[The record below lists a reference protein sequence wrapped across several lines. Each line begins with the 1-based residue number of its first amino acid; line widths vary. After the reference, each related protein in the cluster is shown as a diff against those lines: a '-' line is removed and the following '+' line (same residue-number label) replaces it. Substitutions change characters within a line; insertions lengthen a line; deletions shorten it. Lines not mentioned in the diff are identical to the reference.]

1 MGGTASTLLWAIGY
15 DPIVYAV
22 RGPTYV
28 DDLAG
33 LTVGIEQTLRLHY
46 FLLVA
51 GHAAGLRIAPHSC
64 VALAARAVHPAVE
77 QALRWFP
84 AQCSWRRGIW

>member
-15 DPIVYAV
+15 DPIVSAV
-22 RGPTYV
+22 RGPAYL

-33 LTVGIEQTLRLHY
+33 LTVGVEQVFRLHY

-51 GHAAGLRIAPHSC
+51 GHAAGLRITTH
-64 VALAARAVHPAVE
+64 
-77 QALRWFP
+77 
-84 AQCSWRRGIW
+84 